1 MGMMDENACNHES
14 QRLEMQEM
22 ENTMKTLTKLEL
34 DLAYSSEKL
43 MNLHVLLMCLLTQEN
58 DFEAMDLENEYIP
71 DDSFGKV
78 LAFDFLSGFLD
89 SEVRELDSFMD
100 KLEAE
105 IVDARGMVS
114 SCRQSSEVFSVV
126 EEKLLDSE
134 KSLVQSQQ
142 QILEVK
148 MQSAKLQRI
157 VLSSGNWRLEDPVMS
172 SQNDQVLLNIN
183 GKSNT
188 MTEQQRHILRM
199 LEKSLARELDLEKKL
214 SESKQREEELR
225 MKLHYTEQ
233 VALRM
238 EEAAEVVWGRFLEA
252 DNSVEILM
260 GISKELV
267 GRLQLVQ
274 FNLHGSFQRE
284 NEVKTKCQD
293 WTEQLK
299 AKEVAIQKLEKRN
312 AELLIAKNAELD
324 KLREEV
330 KSLEEQLKE
339 SRLDLKSAYDSNEAS
354 QDQLIEMENLVE
366 SLKESI
372 CISENRAESVEAKL
386 TQLQETNLE
395 LTEEVSFLKDSAS
408 NKEKKVGSLEKQLR
422 QLEIQLQ
429 HAKSSSEAS
438 QEQQNMLYSAIWD
451 METLIEDLK
460 SKVSKAES
468 KTDSAE
474 EHCIILSETNFE
486 LNKELTSLKARVE
499 FLEKALDQANGEKY
513 TNANKVNL
521 SSKFIMDMV
530 LQLAVERDRI
540 QSQLSIL
547 TNDNKALIEK
557 LRTVR
562 DGASIITRDRGDYD
576 KKERSAPE
584 NDVNIPQ

>member
-1 MGMMDENACNHES
+1 MDENPGIYVANEES
-14 QRLEMQEM
+14 ERLEMQEL

-34 DLAYSSEKL
+34 DLAYCSEKL
-43 MNLHVLLMCLLTQEN
+43 MNLHVLLMCLLAQEN
-58 DFEAMDLENEYIP
+58 DFEAMDLENDYIP

-89 SEVRELDSFMD
+89 SEVRELDSFMNM
-100 KLEAE
+100 LEEE
-105 IVDARGMVS
+105 IIGARRMVS
-114 SCRQSSEVFSVV
+114 SCRQSSEVFNVV
-126 EEKLLDSE
+126 EEKLHDSE
-134 KSLVQSQQ
+134 KSLVQSRK
-142 QILEVK
+142 QILEVM
-148 MQSAKLQRI
+148 MQSTKLQRI
-157 VLSSGNWRLEDPVMS
+157 VLSSGNWRLEDPVLS
-172 SQNDQVLLNIN
+172 SNNDQVLNIY

-225 MKLHYTEQ
+225 LKLHYTEQ

-252 DNSVEILM
+252 DNSVEVLM

-284 NEVKTKCQD
+284 NEMKSKFQD

-299 AKEVAIQKLEKRN
+299 AKEVAIQELEKRN
-312 AELLIAKNAELD
+312 AEKIAKSAELD

-339 SRLDLKSAYDSNEAS
+339 SRLDLKNAFESEEAS

-366 SLKESI
+366 SLKEGI
-372 CISENRAESVEAKL
+372 CMAENRAEGAEAKL
-386 TQLQETNLE
+386 AQLQETNLE
-395 LTEEVSFLKDSAS
+395 LTEEVNFLKDSAS
-408 NKEKKVGSLEKQLR
+408 SKEKKVGSLEKQLR
-422 QLEIQLQ
+422 EQEIQLQ

-468 KTDSAE
+468 KTDTAE
-474 EHCIILSETNFE
+474 EHCIILSEANFE

-499 FLEKALDQANGEKY
+499 FLEKALDQANSEKCS
-513 TNANKVNL
+513 NANEIN
-521 SSKFIMDMV
+521 SSTKFIMDMV

-540 QSQLSIL
+540 QRQLSIL
-547 TNDNKALIEK
+547 TNDNKALIERLK
-557 LRTVR
+557 NVK
-562 DGASIITRDRGDYD
+562 DGASVIICDGGDYD
-576 KKERSAPE
+576 KKEQSAPK
-584 NDVNIPQ
+584 NDVNKLAQ

>member
-1 MGMMDENACNHES
+1 MGMMDENACNQES
-14 QRLEMQEM
+14 QGLEMQEL
-22 ENTMKTLTKLEL
+22 ESTMKTLTKLEL
-34 DLAYSSEKL
+34 NLAYSSEKL
-43 MNLHVLLMCLLTQEN
+43 TNLHVLLMCLMAQEN
-58 DFEAMDLENEYIP
+58 DFEGADLESDSIP
-71 DDSFGKV
+71 DDLFEKV

-89 SEVRELDSFMD
+89 SEVRELDSNMD
-100 KLEAE
+100 SLEAE
-105 IVDARGMVS
+105 IVHSRGMIS
-114 SCRQSSEVFSVV
+114 SCTQSSEVFNAV
-126 EEKLLDSE
+126 EEKLNDSE
-134 KSLVQSQQ
+134 RSIVQSRQ

-148 MQSAKLQRI
+148 MQLTKLQRM

-172 SQNDQVLLNIN
+172 SQNDQVLNIN
-183 GKSNT
+183 GKSNPI
-188 MTEQQRHILRM
+188 TEQQRHILRM

-225 MKLHYTEQ
+225 LKLHYTEQ
-233 VALRM
+233 VTLRM

-284 NEVKTKCQD
+284 NEIKAKFQD
-293 WTEQLK
+293 WMEQLK
-299 AKEVAIQKLEKRN
+299 AKEVSIQKLEKRN
-312 AELLIAKNAELD
+312 ADLIAKNAELD

-330 KSLEEQLKE
+330 KSLEDQVKE
-339 SRLDLKSAYDSNEAS
+339 SKLDLKSAYDSNEAS
-354 QDQLIEMENLVE
+354 QDQLIEMENLIE

-372 CISENRAESVEAKL
+372 CISENRAENVEAKL

-395 LTEEVSFLKDSAS
+395 LTEEVSFLKDSVS

-422 QLEIQLQ
+422 ELEIQLQ
-429 HAKSSSEAS
+429 HAKSSSEAN

-451 METLIEDLK
+451 METLIEELK

-486 LNKELTSLKARVE
+486 LNKELASLKARIE
-499 FLEKALDQANGEKY
+499 FLEKALDQARSAKF
-513 TNANKVNL
+513 TNANEINL
-521 SSKFIMDMV
+521 STKFIMDMV

-540 QSQLSIL
+540 QSQLSLL
-547 TNDNKALIEK
+547 TNDNKALIERLK
-557 LRTVR
+557 NVKN
-562 DGASIITRDRGDYD
+562 GASVVTRDRGDYD
-576 KKERSAPE
+576 EEQRSAPMK
-584 NDVNIPQ
+584 DVNILAQ

>member
-1 MGMMDENACNHES
+1 MGMMDENVCHRES

-22 ENTMKTLTKLEL
+22 EYTMKTLTKLEL

-43 MNLHVLLMCLLTQEN
+43 MNLHVLLMCLLAQEN
-58 DFEAMDLENEYIP
+58 DFEAMDLVHDYIP

-78 LAFDFLSGFLD
+78 LVFDFLSGFLD
-89 SEVRELDSFMD
+89 SEVRELDSFMNT
-100 KLEAE
+100 LEAE
-105 IVDARGMVS
+105 TVDARGMVS
-114 SCRQSSEVFSVV
+114 TCLQSTEVFSVL
-126 EEKLLDSE
+126 EGKLLDSE
-134 KSLVQSQQ
+134 KSLVQSRK

-148 MQSAKLQRI
+148 MQSTKLQRI
-157 VLSSGNWRLEDPVMS
+157 VLSSGNWRLEDPMMS
-172 SQNDQVLLNIN
+172 SQNDQVFNIN

-199 LEKSLARELDLEKKL
+199 LEKSLARELDLEKQL
-214 SESKQREEELR
+214 SESKQREEELK

-238 EEAAEVVWGRFLEA
+238 EETAEVVWGRFLEA

-260 GISKELV
+260 GISKEFV

-284 NEVKTKCQD
+284 NDIKAKFQD
-293 WTEQLK
+293 WTEQLN

-312 AELLIAKNAELD
+312 AELIAKNAELD

-366 SLKESI
+366 TLKESI
-372 CISENRAESVEAKL
+372 CISENRAEGAETKL

-395 LTEEVSFLKDSAS
+395 LTEEVSFLKDSVS

-422 QLEIQLQ
+422 ELEIQLQ

-486 LNKELTSLKARVE
+486 LNKELTSLKGQVE
-499 FLEKALDQANGEKY
+499 FLEKSLDQANGEKY
-513 TNANKVNL
+513 ANANEINL
-521 SSKFIMDMV
+521 SSKFVMDMV

-557 LRTVR
+557 LKNVR
-562 DGASIITRDRGDYD
+562 DSAPIVTLHREDYD
-576 KKERSAPE
+576 EKEQSAPKK
-584 NDVNIPQ
+584 DVNILAQ